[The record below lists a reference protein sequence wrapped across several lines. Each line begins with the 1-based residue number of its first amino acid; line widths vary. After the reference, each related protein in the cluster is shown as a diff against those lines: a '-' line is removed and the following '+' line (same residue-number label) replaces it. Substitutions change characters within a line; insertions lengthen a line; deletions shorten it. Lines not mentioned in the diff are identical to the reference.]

1 MPIKRKQ
8 GETKDEFITRCIP
21 IEIKSGKS
29 SEQAAAICYS
39 TWDEK
44 QLSAV
49 KRIRNKKYK
58 AGMPHYTA
66 DGKLWTGPTHKDASG
81 RLMTGETHT
90 EDSEYLYHEDELK
103 NLSFESYTDYPKAA
117 IQNAQAALNW
127 ADKNGWGSCGTPVG
141 KQRANQLAKGE
152 AISEETIS
160 RMASFERQRQNSNK
174 KLGDGCGRLMWLAW
188 GGDEGVEWAGRKLEQ
203 IRKEKLSI
211 NFEKIRAVVKSSN
224 VDKMMWNSET
234 LELVIRFNDG
244 STYTYVGVDE
254 NLFNNVSEGNAAPT
268 TTGENEYGSWTKGVS
283 PSVGAA
289 VHQYLIQKGIGFNPG
304 GTFR

>member
-1 MPIKRKQ
+1 MPIKRRQ
-8 GETKDEFITRCIP
+8 GEGKDEFITRCIP

-39 TWDEK
+39 AWDEK

-49 KRIRNKKYK
+49 KRIRNKNFK

-81 RLMTGETHT
+81 RLMTGEVHG

-127 ADKNGWGSCGTPVG
+127 AEKNGWGSCGTPVG

-160 RMASFERQRQNSNK
+160 RMAAFERHRQNSNK
-174 KLGDGCGRLMWLAW
+174 DLGDGCGRLMWLAW
-188 GGDEGVEWAGRKLEQ
+188 GGDEGVEWASRKLEQ
-203 IRKEKLSI
+203 IRKEKLSM
-211 NFEKIRAVVKSSN
+211 NFEKIRVGVLSSN

-244 STYTYVGVDE
+244 STYTYLGVDE
-254 NLFNNVSEGNAAPT
+254 KTFNDVSEGNAAPE
-268 TTGENEYGSWTKGVS
+268 TTGENEYGSWTEGDK

-289 VHQYLIQKGIGFNPG
+289 VHQYLIDKFDFNRG

>member
-1 MPIKRKQ
+1 MPIKRRQ

-29 SEQAAAICYS
+29 SDQATAICYS

-58 AGMPHYTA
+58 AGMPHYTS
-66 DGKLWTGPTHKDASG
+66 DGILWTGPTHKDASG

-103 NLSFESYTDYPKAA
+103 YLSFKSYTDYPKAA

-127 ADKNGWGSCGTPVG
+127 AEKRGWGSCGTPVG

-160 RMASFERQRQNSNK
+160 RMAGFERHRQNSQK
-174 KLGDGCGRLMWLAW
+174 DLGDGCGRLMWLAW
-188 GGDEGVEWAGRKLEQ
+188 GGDEGVEWASRKLKQ
-203 IRKEKLSI
+203 IRGE
-211 NFEKIRAVVKSSN
+211 NFEKIRVGVQSSN

-254 NLFNNVSEGNAAPT
+254 KTFNDVSEGNAKPIT
-268 TTGENEYGSWTKGVS
+268 SGENEYGSWSEGVS

-289 VHQYLIQKGIGFNPG
+289 VHQYLIEKGVDFNPG
-304 GTFR
+304 GNFR

>member
-29 SEQAAAICYS
+29 SDQAAAICYS

-58 AGMPHYTA
+58 AGVPHYTA
-66 DGKLWTGPTHKDASG
+66 DGILWTGPTHKDASG

-127 ADKNGWGSCGTPVG
+127 AEKNGWGSCGTPVG
-141 KQRANQLAKGE
+141 KARANQLAKGE

-160 RMASFERQRQNSNK
+160 RMAAFERHRQNSQK
-174 KLGDGCGRLMWLAW
+174 DLGDGCGRLMWLAW
-188 GGDEGVEWAGRKLEQ
+188 GGDEGVEWASRKLKQ
-203 IRKEKLSI
+203 IRGE
-211 NFEKIRAVVKSSN
+211 NFEKIRVGVLSSN
-224 VDKMMWNSET
+224 VDRMMWNSET

-254 NLFNNVSEGNAAPT
+254 KRFLDVSEGNAAPK
-268 TTGENEYGSWTKGVS
+268 TKDYQVPPRWIKDQK

-289 VHQYLIQKGIGFNPG
+289 VHKWLIKKGFVGTEG